1 MSTSPDIHVLK
12 FEGPATYKIAV
23 QGLVDKSFSE
33 SFAGMRITAGLDANR
48 DPITYL
54 TGRVRDQAELAGVL
68 NSLYET
74 HVSIIS
80 VENISES
87 NGYESEV

>member
-1 MSTSPDIHVLK
+1 MSSSPDISVLK
-12 FEGPATYKIAV
+12 FDGPATYKITV

-33 SFAGMRITAGLDANR
+33 SFAGMRMTAGQDANR

-68 NSLYET
+68 NNLYET

-80 VENISES
+80 VENLSES
-87 NGYESEV
+87 NGDESEV